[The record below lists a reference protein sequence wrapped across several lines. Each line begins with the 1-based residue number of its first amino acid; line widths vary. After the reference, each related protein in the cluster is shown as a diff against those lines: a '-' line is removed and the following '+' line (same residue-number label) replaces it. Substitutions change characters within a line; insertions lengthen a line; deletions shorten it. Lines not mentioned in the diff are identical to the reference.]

1 MVYPWWR
8 AYVASF
14 SASVPLGWTVTR
26 DEQEGLVFST
36 ISKGADVKVRT
47 SISKHS
53 DKLDLCAC
61 VCVFFW

>member
-1 MVYPWWR
+1 M
-8 AYVASF
+8 ASF